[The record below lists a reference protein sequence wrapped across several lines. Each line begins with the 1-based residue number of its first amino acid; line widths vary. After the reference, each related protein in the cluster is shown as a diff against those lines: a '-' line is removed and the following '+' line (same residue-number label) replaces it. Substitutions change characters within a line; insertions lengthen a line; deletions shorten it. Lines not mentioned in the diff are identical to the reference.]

1 MDVEFCQKL
10 SLHLFILV
18 QLLSHVWLFATPW
31 TTACQAS
38 LFFIISQR
46 LIKLMSIESV
56 MPSNRLIFCHPFSS
70 CLHSFPALGLFPVSW
85 FFASGGQNIGA
96 SISPSVLL
104 MSRSPIQNSCC
115 LLPGG
120 ALSLRRTQPGESLTS
135 LLTPLQRIWQCPPI
149 FPHTVPCPESY
160 HPHLIPI
167 QERNNISLKS
177 CFLLPLHFIPSVCL
191 G

>member
-1 MDVEFCQKL
+1 MSDSLWSHGLQHTRLPCPSPSPGVCSNSCPSSQWCQP
-10 SLHLFILV
+10 
-18 QLLSHVWLFATPW
+18 T
-31 TTACQAS
+31 
-38 LFFIISQR
+38 IS
-46 LIKLMSIESV
+46 SSV
-56 MPSNRLIFCHPFSS
+56 IPFSS
-70 CLHSFPALGLFPVSW
+70 CPQSFPASGSFPVSW
-85 FFASGGQNIGA
+85 FFAWGGQNIGA